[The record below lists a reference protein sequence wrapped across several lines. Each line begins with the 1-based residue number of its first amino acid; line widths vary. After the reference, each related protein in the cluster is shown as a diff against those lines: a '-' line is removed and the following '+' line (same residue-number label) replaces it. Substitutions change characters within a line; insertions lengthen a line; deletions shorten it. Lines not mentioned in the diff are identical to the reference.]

1 MKELKILTGMSGA
14 GKSVAIQA
22 LEDMGYF
29 CIDNLPPILLPKVV
43 ELMRT
48 TDGQMERVA
57 LGIDLRGKEL
67 FDDLV
72 KEVEILRDNNDIVL
86 EIIFID
92 ASDEVL
98 VSRYKETRRVHP
110 IDNEMNLLDAIKTE
124 RELLSELKGRAND
137 IVDTTNTTE
146 KSLRKHLFEKSTGV
160 NETPFNVNIMS
171 FGFKHGIPIDADLVF
186 DVRFLPNPHYVDNLR
201 PMTGIDKPVFDYV
214 MKWQETRTF
223 YEKLLDLLKYTI
235 PQFMK
240 EGKSQLVIAIG
251 CTGGQHRSVTLA
263 EKLAAD
269 LSETLDF
276 KMKAMHRDAR
286 IESHSNEED

>member
-48 TDGQMERVA
+48 TDGQMGRVA

-67 FDDLV
+67 FEDLV
-72 KEVEILRDNNDIVL
+72 KEVEILRENNDIVL
-86 EIIFID
+86 EIIFLD

-110 IDNEMNLLDAIKTE
+110 IDNEMNLLDAIRTE

-146 KSLRKHLFEKSTGV
+146 KSLRKHLLEKSSGA
-160 NETPFNVNIMS
+160 NERPFNVNIMS
-171 FGFKHGIPIDADLVF
+171 FGFKHGLPIDADLVF

-201 PMTGIDKPVFDYV
+201 PMNGMDQPVFDYV

-269 LSETLDF
+269 LSDSLDF
-276 KMKAMHRDAR
+276 KMKAMHRDAE
-286 IESHSNEED
+286 IESRVNEEN